1 MHACIKA
8 SLHDHVYGYVNRDIF
23 KTSLSTFYMYQT
35 RIHDVIVSDRTLWGW
50 GSSLSFTILSSS
62 GERGIV
68 ERTKS
73 DRTAQCGPGWVINL
87 EFQILIKNETDTI
100 YGMEFLI
107 EFS

>member
-1 MHACIKA
+1 
-8 SLHDHVYGYVNRDIF
+8 
-23 KTSLSTFYMYQT
+23 MYQT

-68 ERTKS
+68 ERTKA
-73 DRTAQCGPGWVINL
+73 DRTAQCGLGCVN
-87 EFQILIKNETDTI
+87 NETDTI
-100 YGMEFLI
+100 YGMELLI

>member
-1 MHACIKA
+1 MHACIKPG
-8 SLHDHVYGYVNRDIF
+8 LHEHVYGYVNRDIF
-23 KTSLSTFYMYQT
+23 KTSSSTFYMYQT

-73 DRTAQCGPGWVINL
+73 DRTAQCGPGCV
-87 EFQILIKNETDTI
+87 KNETDTI
-100 YGMEFLI
+100 YGMELLI

>member
-1 MHACIKA
+1 
-8 SLHDHVYGYVNRDIF
+8 
-23 KTSLSTFYMYQT
+23 MYQT

-87 EFQILIKNETDTI
+87 EYSPITKLTQFTEWI
-100 YGMEFLI
+100 
-107 EFS
+107 S

>member
-1 MHACIKA
+1 
-8 SLHDHVYGYVNRDIF
+8 
-23 KTSLSTFYMYQT
+23 MYQT

-73 DRTAQCGPGWVINL
+73 DRTV
-87 EFQILIKNETDTI
+87 KNETDTI
-100 YGMEFLI
+100 YGMELLI

>member
-1 MHACIKA
+1 M
-8 SLHDHVYGYVNRDIF
+8 S
-23 KTSLSTFYMYQT
+23 
-35 RIHDVIVSDRTLWGW
+35 VIVSDRTLWGW

-73 DRTAQCGPGWVINL
+73 DRTAQCGPGCV
-87 EFQILIKNETDTI
+87 KNETDTI
-100 YGMEFLI
+100 YGMELLI